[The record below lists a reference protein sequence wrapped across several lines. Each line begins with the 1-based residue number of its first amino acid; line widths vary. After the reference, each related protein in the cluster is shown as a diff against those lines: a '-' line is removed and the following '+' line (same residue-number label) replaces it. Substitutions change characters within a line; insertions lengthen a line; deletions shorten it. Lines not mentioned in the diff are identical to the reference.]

1 MNPATVIRTLVIIG
15 IVGGLEL
22 ACRTG
27 ALPHTVIIAPSAMVA
42 SIVETLSS
50 GELNGDMRQTFGA
63 VAVAA
68 TLAICGGFV
77 VGFLIHM
84 SPRLRRAIDPLLGAY
99 YAIPHVAFYPV
110 LIVIFGLGA
119 GPLIVL
125 ATMLGIVAMIIA
137 TLGGLDRVPRVLLR
151 TAKVHGLS
159 PSQELFLVRLPA
171 ATPHLLSGVKLAF
184 SYSFIG
190 VVAGEFILSTAGV
203 GHAIAFS
210 YDNFDNRRMYGLILF
225 IIGFVVVVNTS
236 ILFWER
242 RMVARRGT
250 R

>member
-1 MNPATVIRTLVIIG
+1 MTKAGIIRTIVVVAM
-15 IVGGLEL
+15 VGGLEI

-27 ALPHTVIIAPSAMVA
+27 ALPHTVLIAPSQMVA
-42 SIVETLSS
+42 SMWKTLRS
-50 GELNGDMRQTFGA
+50 GELAHDMQLTFGS

-68 TLAICGGFV
+68 TLSICGGFIL
-77 VGFLIHM
+77 GFLIHLA
-84 SPRLRRAIDPLLGAY
+84 PRVRRAVDPLLAAY
-99 YAIPHVAFYPV
+99 YAVPHVAFYPV
-110 LIVIFGLGA
+110 LIVIFGLGV

-125 ATMLGIVAMIIA
+125 ATLFGIVAMIIA
-137 TLGGLDRVPRVLLR
+137 TIAGLDRVPRVLLR
-151 TAKVHGLS
+151 TARVHRLS
-159 PSQELFLVRLPA
+159 PAQELFRVRLPA

-210 YDNFDNRRMYGLILF
+210 YDNFDNYRMYGLILF
-225 IIGFVVVVNTS
+225 IIGFVVIVNTS

>member
-1 MNPATVIRTLVIIG
+1 MTKAGIIRTIVVVAM
-15 IVGGLEL
+15 VGGLEI

-27 ALPHTVIIAPSAMVA
+27 ALPHTVLIAPSQMVT
-42 SIVETLSS
+42 SMWKTLSS
-50 GELNGDMRQTFGA
+50 GELAHDMQLTFGS

-68 TLAICGGFV
+68 TLSICGGFV
-77 VGFLIHM
+77 LGFLIHLA
-84 SPRLRRAIDPLLGAY
+84 PRVRRAVDPLLAAY
-99 YAIPHVAFYPV
+99 YAVPHVAFYPV
-110 LIVIFGLGA
+110 LIVIFGLGV

-125 ATMLGIVAMIIA
+125 ATLFGIVAMIIA
-137 TLGGLDRVPRVLLR
+137 TIAGLDRVPRVLLR
-151 TAKVHGLS
+151 TARVHRLS
-159 PSQELFLVRLPA
+159 PMQELFRVRLPA

-210 YDNFDNRRMYGLILF
+210 YDNFDNYRMYGLILF
-225 IIGFVVVVNTS
+225 IIGFVVTVNTS

>member
-42 SIVETLSS
+42 SIIETLSS

-77 VGFLIHM
+77 LGFLIHM

-210 YDNFDNRRMYGLILF
+210 YDNFDNYRMYGLILF
-225 IIGFVVVVNTS
+225 IIGFVVVVNTT